1 MNCPEHGEQA
11 PVREFVVDTR
21 IEDFDAVELA
31 CGCTMTAEGVWLF
44 SNDDLMRTVGAAPW
58 PDPADQAQVDDALQQ
73 INDRL
78 RQAPPLPRGRDRMPQ
93 AEFEEFERSRDII
106 LGLTA
111 KMSPQA
117 QRLMIELLTDQ
128 ADEAVRRLE
137 ARPQDEEYATSI
149 EQGPPERTP
158 EDLRSTLE
166 GVIAQ
171 AMATMPAEMRAA
183 MGDPDNPTV
192 TNLHA
197 PGGDSAEALRL
208 LREAG
213 VAPPEPPEQ

>member
-1 MNCPEHGEQA
+1 MNCPQHGEQA

-58 PDPADQAQVDDALQQ
+58 PDPADQAQVDNALQQ

-78 RQAPPLPRGRDRMPQ
+78 RQAPPPPRGSDPMPQ
-93 AEFEEFERSRDII
+93 AKFEEFERSRDVI

-117 QRLMIELLTDQ
+117 QRLMVALLTEQ
-128 ADEAVRRLE
+128 ADEAVSPLE
-137 ARPQDEEYATSI
+137 VRPQDKDSGTSI
-149 EQGPPERTP
+149 GQGPPQRTRD
-158 EDLRSTLE
+158 ELQSTLE
-166 GVIAQ
+166 AVVAQ
-171 AMATMPAEMRAA
+171 AMATMPPEMRAA

-192 TNLHA
+192 TNLHV
-197 PGGDSAEALRL
+197 PVGDPTEALRL

-213 VAPPEPPEQ
+213 VAPPEPPKQ